1 MRLAAGCDL
10 REFAAPWRRILSTR
24 DCGTFSMRPTTPTN
38 AAERRVL
45 RWFLAALALGAVVLL
60 GFTWHDRQL
69 ACETACRARGAT
81 AGELRFNGGGR
92 LNLGSYCDCVGL
104 PAPRPPLASP

>member
-1 MRLAAGCDL
+1 MRLADGCDL
-10 REFAAPWRRILSTR
+10 PEFAAPWRRNLDSRNRQTS
-24 DCGTFSMRPTTPTN
+24 SMRPTTPTT

-45 RWFLAALALGAVVLL
+45 RWFLAALAAGAVLLL
-60 GFTWHDRQL
+60 GFTWHDRRR

-92 LNLGSYCDCVGL
+92 WNLGSHCECIGS
-104 PAPRPPLASP
+104 PAPRPLVAPP

>member
-10 REFAAPWRRILSTR
+10 REFAAPWRRNPARKNCETL
-24 DCGTFSMRPTTPTN
+24 SMRPTTPTT

-45 RWFLAALALGAVVLL
+45 RWFLAALAIGAVLLL
-60 GFTWHDRQL
+60 GFTWHDRRL
-69 ACETACRARGAT
+69 ACETGCRTRGAT

-92 LNLGSYCDCVGL
+92 WNLGSSCECVGL
-104 PAPRPPLASP
+104 PAPRPQVASP